1 VTADRFELVMISGC
15 LEPAECVALCD
26 IIDGAARGLDA
37 IALKQGRR
45 AVAPTV
51 LTRIKL
57 VAAISIEQRL
67 AHAIGI
73 KPEYCEPVQGQ
84 RYVEG
89 QYWEEHWDAFHEG
102 SPRFVEHVPRAGQ
115 RTWTGMIYL
124 NSVEQ
129 GGETV
134 FPAVGV
140 SITPQPGMAL
150 LWYNL
155 DRDGKR
161 HPLARHYG
169 AQVIKGSK
177 YVVTTWFRERP
188 YLE

>member
-1 VTADRFELVMISGC
+1 VTAERFELLMLPGF
-15 LEPAECVALCD
+15 LEAAECVALCS
-26 IIDGAARGLDA
+26 IIDRHARHVEERNLE
-37 IALKQGRR
+37 IVQRV
-45 AVAPTV
+45 AVPTV
-51 LTRIKL
+51 LTRINV
-57 VAAISIEQRL
+57 VAATSIQARL
-67 AHAIGI
+67 ARAIGI
-73 KPEYCEPVQGQ
+73 KPEYCEPLQGQ

-102 SPRFVEHVPRAGQ
+102 SPRFIEHVPRAGQ

-124 NSVEQ
+124 NSVER

-140 SITPQPGMAL
+140 SICPQPGMAL

-155 DRDGKR
+155 DREGKR

>member
-1 VTADRFELVMISGC
+1 MTRDRFELLMLSGF
-15 LEPAECVALCD
+15 LEAAECVALCS
-26 IIDGAARGLDA
+26 IIDRHAPSADERDREENL
-37 IALKQGRR
+37 RR
-45 AVAPTV
+45 FSPTV
-51 LTRIKL
+51 LMRINV
-57 VAAISIEQRL
+57 VAATAIQARL
-67 AHAIGI
+67 ARAIGI
-73 KPEYCEPVQGQ
+73 KPEYCEPLQGQ
-84 RYVEG
+84 RYLEG

-102 SPRFVEHVPRAGQ
+102 SPRFIEHVPRAGQ

-140 SITPQPGMAL
+140 SISPQPGMAL

-155 DRDGKR
+155 DREGKR